1 LQIPATSFNPSTAIL
16 CGDVCIKKW
25 FLFCLIVL
33 LSACSTRQISDHY
46 TGKTEQRLCAHSIN
60 DLMEKL
66 PVISIPINTVK

>member
-1 LQIPATSFNPSTAIL
+1 
-16 CGDVCIKKW
+16 
-25 FLFCLIVL
+25 LFCLIVL